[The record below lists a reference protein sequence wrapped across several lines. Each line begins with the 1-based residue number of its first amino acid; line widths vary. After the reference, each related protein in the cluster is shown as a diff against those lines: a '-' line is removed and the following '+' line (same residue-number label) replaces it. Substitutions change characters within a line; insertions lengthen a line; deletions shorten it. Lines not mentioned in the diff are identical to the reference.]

1 MFDVKCLMFKL
12 FDFSSDGDGR
22 HDVGGVG
29 TGGDVVLLLLSLVV
43 SDDETCGAGT
53 REIGHDGGAYCHHEV
68 PDECLHA
75 IAHRLLSA
83 PC

>member
-1 MFDVKCLMFKL
+1 MFKL

-29 TGGDVVLLLLSLVV
+29 TCGDVVLLLLSLVV
-43 SDDETCGAGT
+43 SDDEARCTGT
-53 REIGHDGGAYCHHEV
+53 RKIRDDGGAYCHHEV